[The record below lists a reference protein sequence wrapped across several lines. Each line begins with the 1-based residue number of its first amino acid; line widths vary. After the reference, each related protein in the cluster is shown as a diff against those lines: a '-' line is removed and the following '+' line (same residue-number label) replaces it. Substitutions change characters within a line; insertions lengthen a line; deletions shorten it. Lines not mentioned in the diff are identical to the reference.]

1 MTSFFAQSAHLLLM
15 ITPLLVAMSFLV
27 FIVYWSH
34 RAYTTVYRRT
44 SPPSTYEERKEYR
57 MYFRSALLGGMVLL
71 AGAMY
76 WWTQAQLP
84 KQYVFQGVVIGLDRT
99 QQLVIQEDGFYAH
112 PLQREVGA
120 SRQLVDYQF
129 AIVQDAPFYRGQTF
143 KLGLYPESGA
153 LGKVKPELHELTLT
167 YRGTTQ
173 DQFTLRR
180 EDGSYR
186 LVPVKEVK

>member
-1 MTSFFAQSAHLLLM
+1 MSPFFSQSAHLLLM
-15 ITPLLVAMSFLV
+15 FVPLLVALLFLV

-57 MYFRSALLGGMVLL
+57 MYFRAALLGGTVLL

-84 KQYVFQGVVIGLDRT
+84 KQYVFQGTVIGLERT
-99 QQLVIQEDGFYAH
+99 QQLVPQERGFYA
-112 PLQREVGA
+112 RAAYRAVGA
-120 SRQLVDYQF
+120 NRQVVDYQF

-143 KLGLYPESGA
+143 KLGLYPESGV
-153 LGKVKPELHELTLT
+153 LGKAKPELQELTLT
-167 YRGTTQ
+167 YRGMNQ
-173 DQFTLRR
+173 DQLTLRR
-180 EDGSYR
+180 EDGGYV
-186 LVPVKEVK
+186 LVPVTEVK